1 MISILKK
8 HVCIVDM
15 LLISVMFVLILSGC
29 QNNGTIKTS
38 VIKNTNVI
46 LADQLDITDIPSG
59 SSIICS
65 YDNYI
70 VYLRRAEDASEPED
84 DNKMYEQN
92 MYRYDMENHK
102 IEYITSLGKCFSS
115 INEAIYI
122 NNKIFYPCQ
131 NEKNHQQ
138 LLEIDMKNHRRKTI
152 FSREKDT
159 LFSFIRKTDDVA
171 ILLSKSALSAT
182 ETEYLIERIDAR
194 TGEVEE
200 IVEEIAKDTDDGW
213 SGEFISAMDVYDNI
227 VYTYEV
233 SKVNGDFVKCYTA
246 TGELKNEYR
255 VNDSDSFFEPKNQ
268 DSPEGFRD
276 TLWSII
282 ADNGYIMLNTLN
294 ERHALYKIEGNE
306 LQAVSIPDVLHANI
320 PGDYSYSA
328 DSFADN
334 RIYLAACYLD
344 TDNLYVFDTEKNR
357 FEIYTIPAGKKNNK
371 MPIKITENGK
381 LILQDINNTE
391 NGNIYLLDTLS
402 R

>member
-138 LLEIDMKNHRRKTI
+138 LLEIDMKNHRTKTI

-200 IVEEIAKDTDDGW
+200 IVKEIAKDTDDGW

-268 DSPEGFRD
+268 DFPEGFRD

-357 FEIYTIPAGKKNNK
+357 FEIYTIPAGKK
-371 MPIKITENGK
+371 IT
-381 LILQDINNTE
+381 
-391 NGNIYLLDTLS
+391 
-402 R
+402 RCR